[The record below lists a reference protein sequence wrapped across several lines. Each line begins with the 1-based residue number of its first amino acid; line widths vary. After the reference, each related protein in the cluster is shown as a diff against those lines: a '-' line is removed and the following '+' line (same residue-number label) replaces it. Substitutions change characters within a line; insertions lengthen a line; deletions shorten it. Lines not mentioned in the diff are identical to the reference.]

1 MTRMTPTFRHYFS
14 VQRGDPLQPVLCGI
28 SRTKAAAESS
38 AKALGGWVEEVS
50 EERLIANAISP
61 DDPDFAIP

>member
-1 MTRMTPTFRHYFS
+1 